1 MIKRPIDFC
10 SITFAAASDPIFLSS
25 NVLPVLFLNTPAPL
39 LEEEGDTML
48 KTVVAN
54 LSHPV
59 RLHWPCARPGFTAD
73 NYPVDSS
80 QLYLRQWPEQRFDRQ
95 KLYLGASFLERFQP
109 PKPAFRI
116 RCLYPARCSASNSI
130 FHVYLGNS
138 TRPLGEYL
146 KRVLRCP
153 IHNLKK
159 RIQ

>member
-1 MIKRPIDFC
+1 
-10 SITFAAASDPIFLSS
+10 
-25 NVLPVLFLNTPAPL
+25 
-39 LEEEGDTML
+39 ML

-95 KLYLGASFLERFQP
+95 KLCLGASFLERFQP
-109 PKPAFRI
+109 PKPLFGFDACTQPDVRRPI
-116 RCLYPARCSASNSI
+116 QSP
-130 FHVYLGNS
+130 VYLGNS
-138 TRPLGEYL
+138 TRSLGEYL

-153 IHNLKK
+153 IHNLENGFNERRRHRLMEEIGHGIDKNYA
-159 RIQ
+159 RFTPLQWIFEGGFVYRD